1 MQRFPENTLP
11 AFEAAISAGACH
23 IEFDVQL
30 SQDGIP
36 VVFHDLC
43 LDRLCSRKGEIKD
56 YDSRELMTTQAVGAP
71 HRREIF
77 PNATI
82 PTLKQLIEL
91 LNQSPQ
97 IHAFVELKRHSIEPF
112 GLENYVEIVIETLS
126 DAKFKYSLISF
137 RDDALRYAQQH
148 HKIPIGWV
156 LREHNDAARAV
167 AKTFS
172 PNYLISNT
180 IRIPPQQESFWPG
193 PWKWAVYDI
202 DNEKEA
208 LMWLQRGANLIET
221 CCIVDLLKKHG

>member
-1 MQRFPENTLP
+1 MWHFPENTLP
-11 AFEAAISAGACH
+11 AFKAAISAGACH

-36 VVFHDLC
+36 VVFHDLS
-43 LDRLCSRKGEIKD
+43 LGRLCGQSREIKD

-71 HRREIF
+71 LQRKLF

-82 PTLKQLIEL
+82 PTLKQLIAL

-112 GLENYVEIVIETLS
+112 GLENYVDIVIKALS
-126 DAKFKYSLISF
+126 NAKFQYSLISF
-137 RDDALRYAQQH
+137 RDDALRYAQRH
-148 HKIPIGWV
+148 FDISIGWI
-156 LREHNDAARAV
+156 LREHNDASRAI
-167 AKTFS
+167 AETFL

-180 IRIPPQQESFWPG
+180 VHIPPQPESFWPG

-202 DNEKEA
+202 DNKKEA
-208 LMWLQRGANLIET
+208 LMWLRQGADLIET
-221 CCIVDLLKKHG
+221 CCIVDMLKES